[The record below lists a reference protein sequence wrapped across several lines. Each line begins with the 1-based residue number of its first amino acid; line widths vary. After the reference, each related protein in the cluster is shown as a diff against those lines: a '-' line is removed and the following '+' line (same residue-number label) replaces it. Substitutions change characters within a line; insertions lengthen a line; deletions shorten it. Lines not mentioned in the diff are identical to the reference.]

1 MTHELNPPPTAKDA
15 SKTPSPSRSRRLQGL
30 DGLRGIAALSVA
42 LYHWSLAASEF
53 VPYEATW
60 MARWPQLSWLWPWS
74 FGGQGVAL
82 FFMISG
88 FVILM
93 SLENCRSSKD
103 FLVGRLSRLFP
114 AFWLAVTI
122 TLMVRV
128 WIGGETISFGTYLA
142 NLTMLPDLLNAQYI
156 DGVYWTLAVELKFYA
171 LAFVVWQLG
180 GLSRIEW
187 VCMVWLGIAVLIKA
201 LDMTGHGSAVSQWLG
216 SWLILPHAS
225 LFSAGI
231 MLYRMHTAGV
241 SLQRLAILGLS
252 LAMVVVGGVAAK
264 GVVAVASAL
273 AIFAACKGTHTQL
286 LNTRPMVY
294 LGTISYSVYLYHDAI
309 GFHLMKQLH
318 AMGASTSVMLLT
330 TSVACMTL
338 AAAAQAWVEAPAQ
351 AWIKQ
356 RLLTRRA
363 RA

>member
-1 MTHELNPPPTAKDA
+1 MTHAASQPPSATAA
-15 SKTPSPSRSRRLQGL
+15 NVARSPAQAGRLQGL

-53 VPYEATW
+53 APFGDTW
-60 MARWPQLSWLWPWS
+60 MAPWPQLSWLWPWS

-93 SLENCRSSKD
+93 SLENCRSPRD

-114 AFWLAVTI
+114 AFWLAVTV

-128 WIGGETISFGTYLA
+128 WIGGETISLSTYLA

-171 LAFVVWQLG
+171 LAFMVWQFG
-180 GLSRIEW
+180 GLGRIEW
-187 VCMVWLGIAVLIKA
+187 VCMAWLGIAVLIKA
-201 LDMTGHGSAVSQWLG
+201 LDVTGHGSAVTQWLG
-216 SWLILPHAS
+216 NWLILPHAS

-231 MLYRMHTAGV
+231 MLYRMHTAGAN
-241 SLQRLAILGLS
+241 LQRLAILGLA

-273 AIFAACKGTHTQL
+273 AIYAACKGTRTRL

-318 AMGASTSVMLLT
+318 AMGASTSAMLLIA
-330 TSVACMTL
+330 SVACMAL
-338 AAAAQAWVEAPAQ
+338 AIAAQAWVEAPAQ

-356 RLLTRRA
+356 RLLKRRS